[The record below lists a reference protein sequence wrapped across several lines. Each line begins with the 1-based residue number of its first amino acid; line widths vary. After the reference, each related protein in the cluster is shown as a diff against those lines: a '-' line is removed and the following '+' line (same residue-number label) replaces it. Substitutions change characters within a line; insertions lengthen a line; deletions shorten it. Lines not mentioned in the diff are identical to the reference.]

1 MSATETHTSGQS
13 WTETRIETAA
23 GLMPVRLYGRPAAG
37 APLVL
42 NLHGG
47 AFTQGSCQ
55 CGDLVAR
62 LLAGA
67 GAVVVSAEYPL
78 ACEHPFPFALTAMFA
93 TLAALHAKRGEI
105 ARKSSK
111 LFVAGAEAGGNLAA
125 GLAMMARDQN
135 VPPLAGQ
142 ILISPMVDPT
152 LATAS
157 WREAEI
163 GAAGCKWAEG
173 WQKYLGTADKAGHPY
188 AAPLASARLAGLA
201 PALVITTA
209 DDPLRDESVAY
220 ARALAKAGVPT
231 TLEVLEAPTEWP
243 EGLDG
248 ETDVHPASAARLAAL
263 FSTFFK
269 SATGRR
275 NAAASSV
282 L

>member
-1 MSATETHTSGQS
+1 MSTIPSPLSCPS
-13 WTETRIETAA
+13 WTERRIATASGA
-23 GLMPVRLYGRPAAG
+23 VAARVYGRPAAG

-47 AFTQGSCQ
+47 AFTEGSCQ

-62 LLAGA
+62 LLAAA

-78 ACEHPFPFALTAMFA
+78 ACEHPFPFALTAMA
-93 TLAALHAKRGEI
+93 GLLAALYAQRGEI

-125 GLAMMARDQN
+125 GLAMMARDQQQ
-135 VPPLAGQ
+135 PPLAGQ
-142 ILISPMVDPT
+142 ILISPMLDPT

-157 WREAEI
+157 WRDAEI
-163 GAAGCKWAEG
+163 GASGCKWADG
-173 WQKYLGTADKAGHPY
+173 WQKYLGTADKAAHPY
-188 AAPLASARLAGLA
+188 AAPLASSRLAGLA
-201 PALVITTA
+201 PALIVSA
-209 DDPLRDESVAY
+209 EDDPLRDESVAY

-248 ETDVHPASAARLAAL
+248 ETAAPPACEARLTAL
-263 FSTFFK
+263 FAAFFK

-275 NAAASSV
+275 KAAAPSV